1 MNVNHSDERTAVFLR
16 LPYTIQYTGGWV
28 GTPEAVD
35 HNNNMYEGAVYIWA
49 TVEEDSPPNPTRP
62 FLPNINFATSYFG
75 ASFLQLPL
83 RLRLTLMLLSAL
95 IV

>member
-1 MNVNHSDERTAVFLR
+1 MNVNHSDERTAVFSTSSILFSG
-16 LPYTIQYTGGWV
+16 GGWV

-49 TVEEDSPPNPTRP
+49 TVEEDSPPNPSRP

-83 RLRLTLMLLSAL
+83 RLMLLSA
-95 IV
+95 